1 MPQITVLL
9 MPWGRVGSNLVNS
22 IVQKSRSCR
31 VWNEPLTAVRTKV
44 IGGGGTQPDVW
55 PAQLEWMREH
65 IGKSN
70 EERIFLNLNANAL
83 GDAAAF
89 KDYMAGFSPNYLIL
103 DRHDDLATAVS
114 ALRTRAWVNEAA
126 EKGETRSWSIPK
138 GLEVQFRP
146 FINPLNLKAAFAN
159 IERGRNNIAE
169 ITQDA
174 GAKSFFYEQ
183 LVEDMK
189 SVITEILAEA
199 GIPAYDFKVTSG
211 KFGSTKLSD
220 MVENAEELMQIAT
233 ERGIST
239 ELSV

>member
-1 MPQITVLL
+1 MSQITVLL

-22 IVQKSRSCR
+22 IVQKSRACR
-31 VWNEPLTAVRTKV
+31 VWNESLTAVRTRV

-65 IGKSN
+65 IGESE
-70 EERIFLNLNANAL
+70 EERIFLNVNANAL

-89 KDYMAGFSPNYLIL
+89 REYLGGFSPNYLIL
-103 DRHDDLATAVS
+103 DRKDDLATAVS

-126 EKGETRSWSIPK
+126 EKGEARSWAIPR

-159 IERGRNNIAE
+159 IERGRQNIAE
-169 ITQDA
+169 ITRDA
-174 GAKSFFYEQ
+174 GARRFFYEQ
-183 LVEDMK
+183 MVEDMRGV
-189 SVITEILAEA
+189 VIEILAEA

-220 MVENAEELMQIAT
+220 MVENAEELMRIAAEQGT
-233 ERGIST
+233 AT

>member
-1 MPQITVLL
+1 

-22 IVQKSRSCR
+22 IVQKSRACR
-31 VWNEPLTAVRTKV
+31 VWNESLTAVRTRV

-65 IGKSN
+65 IGESE
-70 EERIFLNLNANAL
+70 EERIFLNVNANAL

-89 KDYMAGFSPNYLIL
+89 REYLAGFSPNYLIL
-103 DRHDDLATAVS
+103 DRKDDLATAVS

-126 EKGETRSWSIPK
+126 EKGEARSWAIPR

-146 FINPLNLKAAFAN
+146 FINPLKLKAALAN
-159 IERGRNNIAE
+159 IERGRQNIAE
-169 ITQDA
+169 ITRDA
-174 GAKSFFYEQ
+174 GARRFYYEQ
-183 LVEDMK
+183 MVEDMRG
-189 SVITEILAEA
+189 VVTQILAEA

-220 MVENAEELMQIAT
+220 MVENAEELMRIAAEQGT
-233 ERGIST
+233 AT